1 MTTKRY
7 VFETESQQ
15 EWFKE
20 YKKSLQLTAEQQKD
34 KEEKKA
40 KGVLDFNPA
49 PDRRGISR
57 FFRRND
63 NDNRYKQHSA

>member
-40 KGVLDFNPA
+40 K
-49 PDRRGISR
+49 
-57 FFRRND
+57 
-63 NDNRYKQHSA
+63 